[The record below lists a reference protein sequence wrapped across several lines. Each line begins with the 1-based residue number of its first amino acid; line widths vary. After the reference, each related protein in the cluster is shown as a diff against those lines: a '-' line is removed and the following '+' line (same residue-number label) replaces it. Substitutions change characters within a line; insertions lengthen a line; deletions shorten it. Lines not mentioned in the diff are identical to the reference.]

1 MAFIFSSFFLLLLF
15 LLFVLLQS
23 FFHPFI
29 IVLAGW
35 VWMIEFKIFIFIR
48 ILTVL
53 GFIFEYLVL
62 YRLNSYSQ
70 YLYFSLLVPFF
81 FFFFLNLVYYT
92 LRVFYLLLYT
102 SLGPTCKARTTLFVR
117 KLICNF
123 FWEKVQSYVLKF
135 KITS

>member
-1 MAFIFSSFFLLLLF
+1 
-15 LLFVLLQS
+15 
-23 FFHPFI
+23 
-29 IVLAGW
+29 
-35 VWMIEFKIFIFIR
+35 MIEFKIFIFIW

-70 YLYFSLLVPFF
+70 YLSFSLLEP

-92 LRVFYLLLYT
+92 LQVFYLLLYT